1 MYFGFPA
8 SSSRSVQLEG
18 DTSLMRQLV
27 SEAFAMAGWRFEVED
42 ERTFVAKIPMGIWS
56 YGERL
61 TVSIHQDGILEARSV
76 CVWPMQ
82 IFDWGKNERNI
93 DKFFQNLTTY
103 VRNRPLGL
111 DVLPA
116 AFDEEGSTPVER
128 ALRDKSG

>member
-8 SSSRSVQLEG
+8 SSSRTVQLEG
-18 DTSLMRQLV
+18 DTTIIRQLV
-27 SEAFAMAGWRFEVED
+27 SDAFTKSGWRYEE
-42 ERTFVAKIPMGIWS
+42 ESEGTFIGKIPMGIWS

-61 TVSIHQDGILEARSV
+61 TVSIHRDGTLEVRSV

-93 DKFFQNLTTY
+93 DKLFQNMTT

-111 DVLPA
+111 DVLPS
-116 AFDEEGSTPVER
+116 AFDEDGTSPLER
-128 ALRDKSG
+128 ALRDKTT